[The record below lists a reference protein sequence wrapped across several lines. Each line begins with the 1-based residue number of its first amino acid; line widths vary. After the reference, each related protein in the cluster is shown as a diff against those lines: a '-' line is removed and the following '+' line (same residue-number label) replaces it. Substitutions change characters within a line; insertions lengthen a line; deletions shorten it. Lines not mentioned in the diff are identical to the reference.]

1 MKSLEP
7 KTIGRGLNALG
18 IFAPKFAGKLALNLF
33 CTPKHYDRPE
43 WEKRIIAQGERRT
56 FANGLAG
63 TIWGRESDPVVL
75 LIHGWAG
82 RGSQLSLLVE
92 PLLKDGFRVV
102 ALDGP
107 AHGDS
112 PGKKTNLNF
121 FSIAMSEVIA
131 ELSHVHAI
139 VAHSF
144 GAGATALALSRGA
157 AVERVVLV
165 ASPSTM
171 SWVISDFCR
180 ILGLSTK
187 VGSAFHLQLEAW
199 SGVKAVDVDI
209 AVLARRIRAPALIVH
224 DPEDRDVPFQNAKSL
239 AENWPGSRILTIEKV
254 GHRKILKDKTFIEAT
269 RQFLCESA
277 TTARALHSQT

>member
-7 KTIGRGLNALG
+7 KTLGRGLNLIG
-18 IFAPKFAGKLALNLF
+18 LVAPKLAGKLALNVF
-33 CTPKHYDRPE
+33 CTPKHYNRPE
-43 WEKRIIAQGERRT
+43 WEQKIIAQGERCT

-63 TIWGRESDPVVL
+63 TTWGQASDPVVL
-75 LIHGWAG
+75 LVHGWAG

-92 PLLKDGFRVV
+92 PLLKENFRVV

-121 FSIAMSEVIA
+121 FSIAMNEVIA
-131 ELSHVHAI
+131 ELSNVHAI

-157 AVERVVLV
+157 NVQRAVLV

-171 SWVISDFCR
+171 SWVIRDFCR
-180 ILGLSTK
+180 ILGLSRK
-187 VGSAFHLQLEAW
+187 VGAAFHSQLETW
-199 SGVKAVDVDI
+199 SGVKAIDVDI
-209 AVLARRIRAPALIVH
+209 AVLARRIRARALIVH
-224 DPEDRDVPFQNAKSL
+224 DPEDRDVPYQNAKSL
-239 AENWPGSRILTIEKV
+239 AENWPNSQILSIEKV

-269 RQFLCESA
+269 RRFLTEVVESK
-277 TTARALHSQT
+277 